1 MVAERVSLFWDNS
14 NIWLVGRNVCAKK
27 EPGDEFGF
35 RIHFANLFN
44 YIVNGR
50 TVNYAFVGGSV
61 PPSSDPLW
69 KRFKDLGINVEKQER
84 GSSGG
89 EIAVDEAVQLAIAHR
104 LLDMDT
110 PETIVLL
117 TGDGAGYNEGKG
129 FIASLKRAVKH
140 GCKVEVASWD
150 GGVNGRLRK
159 FAEEHGVYT
168 SLEPAYDKIT
178 FVNNKRWAIQ

>member
-1 MVAERVSLFWDNS
+1 MAKESVSLFWDNS
-14 NIWLVGRNVCAKK
+14 NIWLVGRSVCRLK
-27 EPGDEFGF
+27 EPGDEFAF

-44 YIVNGR
+44 YVGDGR
-50 TVNYAFVGGSV
+50 TVNYAFVAGSV

-69 KRFKDLGINVEKQER
+69 KRFKDLGIKIEKQER
-84 GSSGG
+84 GVGGG

-104 LLDMDT
+104 LLDINT

-129 FIASLKRAVKH
+129 FITSLERAVKR

-150 GGVNGRLRK
+150 GGVNRRLRK
-159 FAEEHGVYT
+159 FAETQGKYHCC
-168 SLEPAYDKIT
+168 PIKNP
-178 FVNNKRWAIQ
+178 VNTVDFGG